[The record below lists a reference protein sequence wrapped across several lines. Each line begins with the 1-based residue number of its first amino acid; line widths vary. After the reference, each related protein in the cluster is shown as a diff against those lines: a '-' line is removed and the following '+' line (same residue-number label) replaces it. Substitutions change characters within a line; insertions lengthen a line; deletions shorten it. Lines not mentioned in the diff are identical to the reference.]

1 MGQLEAID
9 LYDADIKASD
19 DLSAPD
25 MFKVITHM
33 GPSNVEAD
41 NELPIYAF
49 LQAYNLKSLVLPKS
63 CTKINTRALQQCE
76 ALETLVLGDDLVDFD
91 WSALDDDVMLTR
103 LYIMAKQKP
112 EMTQDN
118 WLVRQLYNNYNPTF
132 DAFYVRP
139 SLYKEYLNDPA
150 YTKDLQRTNLISKGV
165 FDDDDSFAAFAQH
178 AAATKDDLA
187 GVTSVEGWFDAHS
200 GAKNLTPLQYTS
212 VDSLSKATLA
222 PLAQLE
228 KLVMPATLSAIEDGI
243 FENNKNLRY
252 VDFLQCKNNEFIAS
266 LRMDLDDKKGINLEK
281 TLVYMPAA
289 YGDGGE
295 DNLVVEYNGKLKC
308 VKFVLQD
315 SLDYMVPHSFE
326 AEQVIN
332 TRPLAISNIPYTVC
346 LPYKVY
352 VPTGAKA
359 YKLSDRDGNKLV
371 FTEEEDE
378 MEAMKPYL
386 LNVEGDKS
394 LKGDP
399 VTLNAYI
406 YGTQIIPSNTEVRVQ
421 QDDAPGYSMRGTFSA
436 ISNAEAA
443 DLGAYILQSDGD
455 WHPVSTSNQKASI
468 LPFRAYLLPSARNA
482 MSRIGMQL
490 GDNATGIDSY
500 TTIDR
505 DGTER
510 TYDLQGRRIDA
521 RSAKGVVIINGRK
534 VIKK

>member
-1 MGQLEAID
+1 
-9 LYDADIKASD
+9 
-19 DLSAPD
+19 
-25 MFKVITHM
+25 
-33 GPSNVEAD
+33 
-41 NELPIYAF
+41 
-49 LQAYNLKSLVLPKS
+49 
-63 CTKINTRALQQCE
+63 
-76 ALETLVLGDDLVDFD
+76 
-91 WSALDDDVMLTR
+91 
-103 LYIMAKQKP
+103 
-112 EMTQDN
+112 
-118 WLVRQLYNNYNPTF
+118 
-132 DAFYVRP
+132 
-139 SLYKEYLNDPA
+139 
-150 YTKDLQRTNLISKGV
+150 
-165 FDDDDSFAAFAQH
+165 
-178 AAATKDDLA
+178 
-187 GVTSVEGWFDAHS
+187 
-200 GAKNLTPLQYTS
+200 
-212 VDSLSKATLA
+212 
-222 PLAQLE
+222 
-228 KLVMPATLSAIEDGI
+228 
-243 FENNKNLRY
+243 
-252 VDFLQCKNNEFIAS
+252 
-266 LRMDLDDKKGINLEK
+266 
-281 TLVYMPAA
+281 
-289 YGDGGE
+289 
-295 DNLVVEYNGKLKC
+295 
-308 VKFVLQD
+308 
-315 SLDYMVPHSFE
+315 
-326 AEQVIN
+326 
-332 TRPLAISNIPYTVC
+332 
-346 LPYKVY
+346 
-352 VPTGAKA
+352 
-359 YKLSDRDGNKLV
+359 LSDRDGNKLV

-386 LNVEGDKS
+386 LKVEGDKS